1 MARILPFLS
10 SELPAAGG
18 DGATTGVTPGVTP
31 TLDLFPDLAPSA
43 QAPLAAPVR
52 ATNAAIAH
60 ALDRAADM
68 LSEREANEHR
78 VGAYRRAAETV
89 RAHDAPLVEMVEAG
103 GAAAL
108 EALPG
113 IGERLAA
120 RIAAFVHTGELAL
133 LRELREAVTPARLF
147 ERLPGVGRVLG
158 RQIAEATGAD
168 SLEALEVA
176 AYDGRL
182 AAMPG
187 MGPRRL
193 AALRATLD
201 ARLAGHTRRD
211 ARRAR
216 SAVRASGAPEPSVV
230 DILSIDAEYRD
241 HARRGLLPTV
251 APRRF
256 NPSGEAW
263 LPVLETR
270 RGPWRFTAL
279 FSNTPRAHELEKTS
293 DWVVVYYETSDRR
306 EHTATVVTE
315 ARGALRGRRV
325 VRGREADCRDA
336 YAFDGRQ
343 AA

>member
-1 MARILPFLS
+1 MGRILPLFPTS
-10 SELPAAGG
+10 DPAATETLHADARALSG
-18 DGATTGVTPGVTP
+18 DGAATALPVP
-31 TLDLFPDLAPSA
+31 AE
-43 QAPLAAPVR
+43 APVATIR

-60 ALDRAADM
+60 ALDRAADA

-78 VGAYRRAAETV
+78 VSAYRRAADTV
-89 RAHDAPLVEMVEAG
+89 RLHETPLVEMLDAG
-103 GAAAL
+103 GLAAL

-113 IGERLAA
+113 VGERLAE
-120 RIAAFVHTGELAL
+120 RIAAFVRTGSLTLPRDSGTRTVSAE
-133 LRELREAVTPARLF
+133 RLF
-147 ERLPGVGRVLG
+147 QRLPGIGRVLA

-182 AAMPG
+182 DALPAI
-187 MGPRRL
+187 GPRRI

-216 SAVRASGAPEPSVV
+216 TSARRIEIEPSVA
-230 DILSIDAEYRD
+230 DLLSIDAEYRD

-256 NPSGEAW
+256 NPTGEAW

-270 RGPWRFTAL
+270 RGPWRVTAF
-279 FSNTPRAHELEKTS
+279 FSNTPRAHERGATR
-293 DWVVVYYETSDRR
+293 DWVQVYYETSDRR
-306 EHTATVVTE
+306 ERTATVVTE
-315 ARGALRGRRV
+315 TRGDLRGRRV
-325 VRGREADCRDA
+325 VRGREAECRAVYTDTLPL
-336 YAFDGRQ
+336 